1 MYNQKLVASLK
12 ANGKILREFKDTVY
26 CPFGAEYSILLK
38 NLNTVRAVVNVY
50 IDGENQTPGGLVL
63 NAHQEVDL
71 QRSIKNGN
79 LTEGNR
85 FKFIERT
92 GAVENHR
99 GIKLEDGIVRIE
111 YQFEMSRPV
120 IAISD
125 NVYTKRLERT
135 SQPDNYR
142 YGDYLNTTIGTAGAI
157 SGTMNIN
164 GVLRS
169 ADYSSGETMKA
180 HASAATTEYFATNN
194 IKVQSAVHDGMA
206 TMDSYVPKNDA
217 GITVPGSKSDQKFQ
231 TAYIGALDPQTH
243 SIVLKILGETPDNE
257 PVRKPVT
264 TKHKPK
270 CVTCGKQNKAT
281 AKFCTE
287 CGTALEIF
295 A

>member
-1 MYNQKLVASLK
+1 MFNQKLVASLK

-38 NLNTVRAVVNVY
+38 NLNTVRALVNVY

-71 QRSIKNGN
+71 ERSIKNGN
-79 LTEGNR
+79 LIEGNC

-92 GAVENHR
+92 GAVEQHR

-111 YQFEMSRPV
+111 YQFEIPRP
-120 IAISD
+120 IINMDWNNTLINGA
-125 NVYTKRLERT
+125 Y
-135 SQPDNYR
+135 DNYKT
-142 YGDYLNTTIGTAGAI
+142 Y
-157 SGTMNIN
+157 NIN
-164 GVLRS
+164 GMLRS
-169 ADYSSGETMKA
+169 VDYTAGEAMKA
-180 HASAATTEYFATNN
+180 TASTAINSTLQSMNISAT
-194 IKVQSAVHDGMA
+194 SAHDGMA
-206 TMDSYVPKNDA
+206 TMDSYVPPLNDA
-217 GITVPGSKSDQKFQ
+217 GITVPGSKSTQKFQ

-264 TKHKPK
+264 VKTKQK
-270 CVTCGKQNKAT
+270 CITCNHTNKIS
-281 AKFCTE
+281 AKFCSE